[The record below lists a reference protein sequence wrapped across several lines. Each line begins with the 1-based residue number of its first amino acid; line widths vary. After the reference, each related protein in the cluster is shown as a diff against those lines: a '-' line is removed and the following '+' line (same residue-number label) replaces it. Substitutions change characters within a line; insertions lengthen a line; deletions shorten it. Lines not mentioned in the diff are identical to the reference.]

1 MENNF
6 KNVLRNIFDFLKT
19 LVFSLLLVVFI
30 RFFIISP
37 FSVKGK
43 SMEPSFYEGEY
54 LIVDEISYRFKDFKR
69 GDVIVLKYKDKQG
82 ISEFLIKRI
91 VGLPGEEVIISN
103 GKVLIKNEENPDGYY
118 LEEDYLS
125 ENIETFGNIKELV
138 SEDNYF
144 ILGDNRPNSLDSRY
158 FGSILKDQI
167 VGRVFFRGFPFD
179 RFTLFN

>member
-1 MENNF
+1 MENKF
-6 KNVLRNIFDFLKT
+6 KNFLGDLFDFLKT

-54 LIVDEISYRFKDFKR
+54 LIVDEISYRFKEFKR
-69 GDVIVLKYKDKQG
+69 GDVIVLKYKDKG
-82 ISEFLIKRI
+82 VSEFLIKRI
-91 VGLPGEEVIISN
+91 VGLPDEEIVISN

-118 LEEDYLS
+118 LEEDYLP
-125 ENIETFGNIKELV
+125 ENIETFGNIKETV
-138 SEDNYF
+138 GEDNYF

-158 FGSILKDQI
+158 FGTILKDQV
-167 VGRVFFRGFPFD
+167 VGRVFFRGYPFD